1 MSTVD
6 ISPQESVYIDSRRIG
21 NATITIINDGD
32 VTVPMA
38 AVFHPD
44 EVAWLRA
51 EGLSADDELI
61 ETSQLVIHI
70 ALGEESI
77 IIDPAFD
84 DPGTPWDR
92 EFATRWPRVRRTPGL
107 AAGLKAIGV
116 DPDEVTEVIVTH
128 AHEDHFAG
136 VLQDVGDCLQARF
149 PNARHLIG
157 RADWTDNPQREQ
169 PDDALAA
176 RLGPIASLGLITAVD
191 GEYEVAPGITIL
203 PAPGE
208 SPGHLIVRVASGG
221 ETFFALGDLFHHFG
235 DVINPAWYSP
245 WNDPAVI
252 LASRQQFLADVSPN
266 DTVVYTH
273 AAFPGWGR
281 IVRDGEGYRWEGV

>member
-6 ISPQESVYIDSRRIG
+6 ISPSDSVYIDSRRIG
-21 NATITIINDGD
+21 NATITIINDGQ
-32 VTVPMA
+32 VTVPLTHLFQPSA
-38 AVFHPD
+38 ID
-44 EVAWLRA
+44 WLRA
-51 EGLSADDELI
+51 NGYPADEELI

-70 ALGEESI
+70 ALGEASV

-84 DPGTPWDR
+84 DPGTPWDQ

-107 AAGLKAIGV
+107 AAGLAAIGV
-116 DPDEVTEVIVTH
+116 DPEDVTEVIVTH
-128 AHEDHFAG
+128 AHDDHFAG

-169 PDDALAA
+169 PDDAVAV
-176 RLGPIASLGLITAVD
+176 RLGPIASLGLITVVEGA
-191 GEYEVAPGITIL
+191 YEVAPGITIL

-221 ETFFALGDLFHHFG
+221 ETFYALGDLFHHPGEF
-235 DVINPAWYSP
+235 VNPDWSAR
-245 WNDPAVI
+245 WNDPAAL
-252 LASRQQFLADVSPN
+252 LASRRQFLAAVSPD
-266 DTVVYTH
+266 DTVVFTH

-281 IVRDGEGYRWEGV
+281 VVRAGAGYRWERV

>member
-6 ISPQESVYIDSRRIG
+6 ISPRDCAYIDSRRIG
-21 NATITIINDGD
+21 NATITIIDDGQ
-32 VTVPMA
+32 VAVPLTYLFLPEA
-38 AVFHPD
+38 ID
-44 EVAWLRA
+44 WLRA
-51 EGLSADDELI
+51 NGYPADEELI

-70 ALGEESI
+70 ALGGASI

-107 AAGLKAIGV
+107 AAGLAAIGV
-116 DPDEVTEVIVTH
+116 APEEVTEVIVTH

-136 VLQDVGDCLQARF
+136 VMQDVGDCLQARF

-157 RADWTDNPQREQ
+157 RADWTDNPLREQ
-169 PDDALAA
+169 PDEALAA
-176 RLGPIASLGLITAVD
+176 RLGPIASLGLINAVE
-191 GEYEVAPGITIL
+191 GEYEVVPGITIL

-221 ETFFALGDLFHHFG
+221 ETFYALGDLFHHFC
-235 DVINPAWYSP
+235 DFVNPRWHAP
-245 WNDPAVI
+245 WNDPAAL
-252 LASRQQFLADVSPN
+252 LASRQQFLAAVSPN

-273 AAFPGWGR
+273 AAFPGWGHV
-281 IVRDGEGYRWEGV
+281 VREGEGYRWERR